1 MDKKKIVALM
11 LAMSLGSLVG
21 SVAAEPVANKLN
33 FCAKRSGSISSGT
46 VAAGQ
51 QGVIYGP
58 YTVTCG
64 TTSHHFNVRGA
75 SGQLPVIVQR
85 LQGGSWASVTSP
97 TYDPSGRF
105 GAGTFRLL
113 LDNMHG
119 RNSVSYTGGFT
130 VPM

>member
-11 LAMSLGSLVG
+11 LAMSMGAWVG

-33 FCAKRSGSISSGT
+33 FCTKRSGAISPGT

-51 QGVIYGP
+51 QRVIYGP

-75 SGQLPVIVQR
+75 SGQIPVVVQR
-85 LQGGSWASVTSP
+85 LQHGSWSAVTGRV
-97 TYDPSGRF
+97 YDPSGRF
-105 GAGTFRLL
+105 GSGTFRVVV
-113 LDNMHG
+113 DNRQSG
-119 RNSVSYTGGFT
+119 TSISYTGSYS